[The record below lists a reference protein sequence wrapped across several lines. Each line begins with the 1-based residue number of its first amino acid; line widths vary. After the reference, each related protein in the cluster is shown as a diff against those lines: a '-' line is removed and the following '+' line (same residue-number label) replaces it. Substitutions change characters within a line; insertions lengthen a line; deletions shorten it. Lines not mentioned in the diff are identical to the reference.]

1 MFAAAAALA
10 TLAATAAEER
20 WFEMRL
26 GGIPSGYVHEVVEAD
41 DAAAVRTT
49 VESAFVVNRL
59 GASVE
64 LAEREVSIE
73 DREGR
78 LVSLHVETR
87 TSKDSTVV
95 DVAVRPG
102 ELVITTGA
110 GGRSYQR
117 VLPETRP
124 LLGPEGIRRQTER
137 WLADPS
143 EPLHYATFVAELG
156 AAATATRR
164 INAAVETPGGGG
176 ADRAV
181 VEVVDGA
188 AEPSQL
194 RLDAQGRVV
203 EESEQSPFGLMV
215 LTPSTAA
222 ARAAALPR
230 AAGPDDPDLL
240 VHANIRLPQPT
251 AIERLRLRI
260 DLRRP
265 EVGWPDLEGP
275 GQRIIERS
283 ASHVVLEVTRPSVGA
298 DSVAEPATD
307 DPLTAANFILQSDHP
322 DVVAL
327 ARQLQRPGLGR
338 YAQARLLQD
347 WVATHMQFD
356 PGLALVPASEAVRDR
371 RGTCVGYAVLLATL
385 ARSLGIPTRLVM
397 GYVYA
402 ANVFG
407 GHAWVEIRVADRWI
421 PLDAAI
427 YSPGPADAA
436 RIAVVRHSAELGAA
450 SGARE
455 MLRLFGNASIRIEG
469 YSLHG
474 TWVTVPGGAR
484 PYTIDGDEY
493 RNPWLGLSVRKP
505 AGFTFVATD
514 AFYPDATVVGLRGP
528 RGGQIRVEQRSAA
541 GPQTALPS
549 LLEGG
554 GYRRQPGTRWIDGR
568 AALRGAAD
576 GGAALV
582 IGDGSDFWL
591 LEARG
596 VDALAALDAV
606 AASVRLRHPRN

>member
-1 MFAAAAALA
+1 
-10 TLAATAAEER
+10 
-20 WFEMRL
+20 MRL
-26 GGIPSGYVHEVVEAD
+26 GGTPSGYLHEVVEAD
-41 DAAAVRTT
+41 DPQAVRTT
-49 VESAFVVNRL
+49 LESAFVVNRL

-64 LAEREVSIE
+64 LTETEVSVE
-73 DREGR
+73 DQDGR

-87 TSKDSTVV
+87 TSKDSTVL
-95 DVAVRPG
+95 DVSVRPG

-117 VLPETRP
+117 VLPEARP
-124 LLGPEGIRRQTER
+124 LLGPEGIRRLTER
-137 WLADPS
+137 WLANPS
-143 EPLHYATFVAELG
+143 EPLRYTTFVAELG
-156 AAATATRR
+156 AAASATRR
-164 INAAVETPGGGG
+164 IDATVEASGG
-176 ADRAV
+176 AVAQRVLEEV
-181 VEVVDGA
+181 VEGTPA
-188 AEPSQL
+188 PSQL
-194 RLDAQGRVV
+194 RVDAQGRVI
-203 EESEQSPFGLMV
+203 EESEQSPFGLV
-215 LTPSTAA
+215 TLTPSTSA

-230 AAGPDDPDLL
+230 ATSASDPDLL

-251 AIERLRLRI
+251 AIERLRVRI
-260 DLRRP
+260 DLQRP
-265 EVGWPDLEGP
+265 TLGWPDLEGP
-275 GQRIIERS
+275 GQRILERT
-283 ASHVVLEVTRPSVGA
+283 ASHVVLEVTRPSIGA
-298 DSVAEPATD
+298 DPAAEPASD

-338 YAQARLLQD
+338 FAQARLLQD

-385 ARSLGIPTRLVM
+385 ARSLGIPARLVM

-407 GHAWVEIRVADRWI
+407 GHAWVEIRVADQWI

-450 SGARE
+450 SGASDL
-455 MLRLFGNASIRIEG
+455 LRLFGNASIRIEG
-469 YSLHG
+469 YSLGG
-474 TWVTVPGGAR
+474 TWVTVPGDAR
-484 PYTIDGDEY
+484 PYTIQGDEY
-493 RNPWLGLSVRKP
+493 RNPWLGLSARKP
-505 AGFTFVATD
+505 AGFRFVATD

-528 RGGQIRVEQRSAA
+528 QGGQIRLEQRSASA
-541 GPQTALPS
+541 PQTGLAS
-549 LLEGG
+549 LLDGA
-554 GYRRQPGTRWIDGR
+554 GYRPQPGAPSIDGR
-568 AALRGAAD
+568 AALRGVAN

-596 VDALAALDAV
+596 ADALAALDEV
-606 AASVRLRHPRN
+606 AARIRLRRASR